1 MEGKQ
6 QDDEPRAADLD
17 TYPPWLVSAT
27 GIPVFSQMDWQMT
40 PRSVRAYLVL
50 LHGQYQTLVTRV
62 EKLEQRLGSDS
73 TTSSKPPST
82 DSPFKKKLKEKFRK
96 KPGGK
101 KGHPGHR
108 QEMLEPTKT
117 VSVEPKR
124 CPCGHERFGPLSA
137 FHIHQVIEFP
147 QIRMEVTHF
156 VLHEGCCLRCGTL
169 NKAELPLEHATG
181 YGPRLSALIGE
192 VAGTQGNSR
201 STVQEFCRSVLG
213 IRISKGAVQN
223 VIDRVSEAIR
233 PHYEAIGDVARR
245 AEVNYIDE
253 TSWVRNGALMWI
265 WTMVSATVA
274 FFMVHP
280 RRSKEAFEAL
290 IQDWVGVLV
299 SDGYGLYCQW
309 VELRQTCLA
318 HLIRTAKGLAQSKNP
333 EVARFGRKA
342 AAELGRL
349 CHMAH
354 APPNRGQW
362 AAFYAR
368 LSRLI
373 NENHDRRD
381 DAGKLARR
389 LLREMDSLWV
399 FLYVRGVEPTNN
411 RAERALRFGVL
422 WRKRS
427 FGTDSEKGDRWVERL
442 LTLRQTC
449 RLRGKP
455 TFPVL
460 VDALQSHFQRSTP
473 NLEWIAAQ

>member
-1 MEGKQ
+1 
-6 QDDEPRAADLD
+6 
-17 TYPPWLVSAT
+17 
-27 GIPVFSQMDWQMT
+27 
-40 PRSVRAYLVL
+40 
-50 LHGQYQTLVTRV
+50 
-62 EKLEQRLGSDS
+62 
-73 TTSSKPPST
+73 
-82 DSPFKKKLKEKFRK
+82 
-96 KPGGK
+96 
-101 KGHPGHR
+101 
-108 QEMLEPTKT
+108 
-117 VSVEPKR
+117 
-124 CPCGHERFGPLSA
+124 
-137 FHIHQVIEFP
+137 
-147 QIRMEVTHF
+147 
-156 VLHEGCCLRCGTL
+156 
-169 NKAELPLEHATG
+169 
-181 YGPRLSALIGE
+181 